1 MENDRKGFPF
11 SVFLSGAYRL
21 HLILWYKFYHLHNIY
36 RRVRQ
41 GELQNTGTTSNTTVS
56 IICTRVTVG
65 ANIVRPQTVR
75 FYAIWEHTVLPYG
88 IIVADEAA
96 PECPAL

>member
-1 MENDRKGFPF
+1 MENYRKGFLF

-41 GELQNTGTTSNTTVS
+41 GELPEGQEKVPWGTT
-56 IICTRVTVG
+56 
-65 ANIVRPQTVR
+65 
-75 FYAIWEHTVLPYG
+75 
-88 IIVADEAA
+88 
-96 PECPAL
+96 PAQRM

>member
-1 MENDRKGFPF
+1 MENYRKGFPF

-41 GELQNTGTTSNTTVS
+41 GELPEGQEKVPWGTTSAHRAIRLALNKNEKMENALPRGSFS
-56 IICTRVTVG
+56 IPTR
-65 ANIVRPQTVR
+65 
-75 FYAIWEHTVLPYG
+75 
-88 IIVADEAA
+88 
-96 PECPAL
+96 

>member
-1 MENDRKGFPF
+1 MENIYNIY
-11 SVFLSGAYRL
+11 VIRL
-21 HLILWYKFYHLHNIY
+21 QYFTRFYAMYQRY

-96 PECPAL
+96 PECPALR